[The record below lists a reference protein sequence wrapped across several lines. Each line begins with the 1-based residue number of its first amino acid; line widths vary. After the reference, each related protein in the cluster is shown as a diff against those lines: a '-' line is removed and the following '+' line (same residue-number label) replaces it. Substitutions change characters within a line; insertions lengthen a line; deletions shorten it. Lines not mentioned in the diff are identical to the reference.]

1 MEGKMQSIKII
12 LTLLISFVT
21 SLLGGY
27 DMAIQVLTTLIVIDY
42 ITGIMKAIITKQ
54 LSSYLGFKGIMKKVS
69 YYLCIIVAVQL
80 ELLINQPN
88 TIHSLIAYGFVA
100 NEGISILENLDA
112 LGIKVDIL
120 KKHFDNMRNENNKKN
135 KKEDDSDE

>member
-1 MEGKMQSIKII
+1 MHSIKLI
-12 LTLLISFVT
+12 LGALLSFAT
-21 SLLGGY
+21 CLLGGF
-27 DMAIQVLTTLIVIDY
+27 DMAIQVLTTMIVIDY

-69 YYLCIIVAVQL
+69 MFLCIIVAVQL
-80 ELLINQPN
+80 ERLINQPN
-88 TIHSLIAYGFVA
+88 TIRNLIAFGFVA

-120 KKHFDNMRNENNKKN
+120 KKHFDNLRNENNKKN
-135 KKEDDSDE
+135 KKEDDPDE